1 MNQSLSGESMNA
13 AAGAIPRVHHRGPHP
28 GVIAIVFTILFLAG
42 LAPVTTL
49 GGLPYFPSPSE
60 SAATIQAFFLARPA
74 AALLCAFLHFG
85 AAIPLGIFT
94 ATMVSQLRFLGV
106 RAAGTYIALF
116 GGLATVFDMLVSSSV
131 LWAMA
136 HPGIAH
142 DATLTHALYWLQIAL
157 GGPGYSV
164 PLGILIAGI
173 SVTAAFRKL
182 LPRWLVI
189 LGLSL
194 AVCGAL
200 SWFYLITAKALF
212 LIPLT
217 RFPGFLWMIAAGFAL
232 PRTTLVRKQ

>member
-1 MNQSLSGESMNA
+1 MNA
-13 AAGAIPRVHHRGPHP
+13 AANAIPRIHHRGPHP
-28 GVIAIVFTILFLAG
+28 GVVAIVFTILFLAG

-49 GGLPYFPSPSE
+49 GGMPYFPGPSE
-60 SAATIQAFFLARPA
+60 SAATIQAFFLARPT

-85 AAIPLGIFT
+85 AAVPLGIFT

-116 GGLATVFDMLVSSSV
+116 GGLTTAFDMFASSSV
-131 LWAMA
+131 LSTMA
-136 HPGIAH
+136 HPGIAQ

-173 SVTAAFRKL
+173 SVTGAFRRV
-182 LPRWLVI
+182 LPKWLVI
-189 LGLSL
+189 FGLL
-194 AVCGAL
+194 IAACGAL

-232 PRTTLVRKQ
+232 PRTTLARSEN